1 MRLSRSVLFLG
12 SALIGCG
19 AWLVVYASGTFDRA
33 ANRLMQREV
42 ERGRFSG
49 TVLISRGSR
58 VLFARG
64 FGLANADW
72 RIPNST
78 ATKFDIGSITKTFT
92 ATLILQ
98 LEQQR
103 RIALTDSICTFIVP
117 CPPAWSPVTLHHL
130 LSHTSG
136 IFSLTLA
143 PDFEREQGTA
153 QTREEILA
161 RIRARPLAFVPGT
174 KFEYS
179 NSNYYLLGMV
189 IEKITGQPYESVL
202 KQRILQPL
210 GMRDTG
216 VLHRG
221 SVLAQHA
228 TGYRPVASGA
238 LEVDS
243 PIDESWSFGA
253 GSMYSTV
260 GDLEKWSAA
269 LDSDRILPR
278 AALER
283 MWRPVKGE
291 YGYGW
296 EVPTVPLAH
305 GNSQIVQH
313 TGFVPGFVTV
323 FERIVDERL
332 TVIVLA
338 NSLASE
344 PRRVAQS
351 LSALALGEHYV
362 PSFDRETVAFTVEM
376 QQRYVG
382 DYELGGE
389 VFSISARDGRL
400 FVRDRDHPENPAL
413 EILAA
418 SETQL
423 FLRDTDGDLTALQDG
438 HGRVTGFL
446 FTQGNQSRT
455 VRKVR

>member
-1 MRLSRSVLFLG
+1 MRLSRGLPFLG
-12 SALIGCG
+12 SALLGCG

-33 ANRLMQREV
+33 ADQLMQREV
-42 ERGRFSG
+42 QRGHFSG
-49 TVLISRGSR
+49 TVLISRDHR
-58 VLFARG
+58 VLFAKG
-64 FGLANADW
+64 FGIANADW
-72 RIPNST
+72 SIPNST
-78 ATKFDIGSITKTFT
+78 ETKFDIGSITKTFT
-92 ATLILQ
+92 ATLVLQ

-103 RIALTDSICTFIVP
+103 KLALTDRICTFIAP
-117 CPPAWSPVTLHHL
+117 CPPAWLPVTLHHL

-136 IFSLTLA
+136 IFNLTLA
-143 PDFEREQGTA
+143 PDFDREHGTA

-161 RIRARPLAFVPGT
+161 RILAQPLAFVPGS

-179 NSNYYLLGMV
+179 NSNYYLLASV
-189 IEKITGQPYESVL
+189 IEKVTGQPYESVL
-202 KQRILQPL
+202 KQRILEPL

-221 SVLAQHA
+221 SVLSQHA
-228 TGYRPVASGA
+228 TGYRPVRSGV

-278 AALER
+278 ATLER
-283 MWRPVKGE
+283 MWQPVKGE

-305 GNSQIVQH
+305 GNRRIVQH

-323 FERIVDERL
+323 FERVVDEHL

-344 PRRVAQS
+344 PKRVAQS
-351 LSALALGEHYV
+351 LIALDLGEHYV
-362 PSFDRETVAFTVEM
+362 PTFDRETVPITAQM

-389 VFSISARDGRL
+389 IFTISARDGRL
-400 FVRDRDHPENPAL
+400 FVQDRDHPENPGL

-418 SETQL
+418 SDTQL
-423 FLRDTDGDLTALQDG
+423 FLRDTDGDLTATQDG

-446 FTQGNQSRT
+446 FSQGNLSRV

>member
-1 MRLSRSVLFLG
+1 
-12 SALIGCG
+12 
-19 AWLVVYASGTFDRA
+19 
-33 ANRLMQREV
+33 MQREV
-42 ERGRFSG
+42 QRGHFSG
-49 TVLISRGSR
+49 AVLISRDHR
-58 VLFARG
+58 VLFAKG
-64 FGLANADW
+64 FGVANADW
-72 RIPNST
+72 SIPNT
-78 ATKFDIGSITKTFT
+78 TETKFDIGSITKTFT
-92 ATLILQ
+92 ATLVLQ

-103 RIALTDSICTFIVP
+103 KLALTDSVCAFIVP

-136 IFSLTLA
+136 IFNLTLA
-143 PDFEREQGTA
+143 PDFDRERGTA

-161 RIRARPLAFVPGT
+161 RICTRPLAFVPGT

-179 NSNYYLLGMV
+179 NSNYYLLALI
-189 IEKITGQPYESVL
+189 IEKITGPPYESVL
-202 KQRILQPL
+202 KQRILEPL

-216 VLHRG
+216 VIKRG
-221 SVLAQHA
+221 YVLSQHA
-228 TGYRPVASGA
+228 TGYRPTTSGT

-278 AALER
+278 ATLER
-283 MWRPVKGE
+283 MWQPVKGE

-296 EVPTVPLAH
+296 ELPTVPLAP
-305 GNSQIVQH
+305 GSRRIVQH
-313 TGFVPGFVTV
+313 AGFVPGFVTV
-323 FERIVDERL
+323 FERVVDERL

-344 PRRVAQS
+344 PRRVARS
-351 LSALALGEHYV
+351 LGALALGEHYI
-362 PSFDRETVAFTVEM
+362 PSFDRDTVPITAQM
-376 QQRYVG
+376 QQRFVG

-389 VFSISARDGRL
+389 VFTISAHDGRL
-400 FVRDRDHPENPAL
+400 FVQSRDHPEGPAP
-413 EILAA
+413 EILVA
-418 SETQL
+418 SDTLL
-423 FLRDTDGDLTALQDG
+423 FLRDLDGELTVTQDG

-446 FTQGNQSRT
+446 FSQGNLSRV